1 MKTYKIEVKETLS
14 RIIEIDANS
23 IDEALEDVQKIYKK
37 EEIILDSDD
46 FFEVEFVHHNDS
58 QNQ

>member
-46 FFEVEFVHHNDS
+46 FYEVEFIHHNDS